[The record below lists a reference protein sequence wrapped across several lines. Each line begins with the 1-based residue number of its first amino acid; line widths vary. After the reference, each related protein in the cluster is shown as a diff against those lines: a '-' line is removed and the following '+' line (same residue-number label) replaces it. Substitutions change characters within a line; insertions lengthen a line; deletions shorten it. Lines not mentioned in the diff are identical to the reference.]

1 VAAFGG
7 VPGFRVMPGTYT
19 ARLTVGDAASLSESF
34 EVRGDPRI
42 DAANT
47 DFAANQRFLSTIAD
61 ALVEL
66 HSGVNDIRD
75 VRDQVNSVVQQ
86 ARDAELPGAEALDDA
101 GQVLADSI
109 GVLEEVMFQKR
120 RQTQQDMVAY
130 AGMLDTQL
138 GTLGGEVDGTDL
150 PPNAGAAERLG
161 DLETE
166 WSAARAMLNR
176 VLGDMLDDF
185 NRLARESGVP
195 AIITKSE
202 RRTVS

>member
-1 VAAFGG
+1 
-7 VPGFRVMPGTYT
+7 
-19 ARLTVGDAASLSESF
+19 
-34 EVRGDPRI
+34 
-42 DAANT
+42 
-47 DFAANQRFLSTIAD
+47 
-61 ALVEL
+61 
-66 HSGVNDIRD
+66 
-75 VRDQVNSVVQQ
+75 VNSVVQQ
-86 ARDAELPGAEALDDA
+86 ARDAELAGAEALDDA

-109 GVLEEVMFQKR
+109 GVLEDVLFQKR
-120 RQTQQDMVAY
+120 RQTQQDMVAF

-150 PPNAGAAERLG
+150 PPNAGATERLV
-161 DLETE
+161 DLEGE
-166 WSAARAMLNR
+166 WAAARAMLNR